1 MSFMEKKPAVVS
13 GGLGGLGWKGAAVSG
28 GVASECDKNRWL
40 LSPVFPAPA
49 SDGASELLA
58 GLWGIPLTVEL
69 RSASGELAFKIPGL
83 NDCLPSFDFNV
94 VRCVFFGLVSRPL
107 GNGGN

>member
-1 MSFMEKKPAVVS
+1 MGEKPAGVS
-13 GGLGGLGWKGAAVSG
+13 GGLGGLEREGFAVSG

-58 GLWGIPLTVEL
+58 GLRGIPLTVEL
-69 RSASGELAFKIPGL
+69 RSASGELAFKIPRL
-83 NDCLPSFDFNV
+83 NDCLPSFDFKV
-94 VRCVFFGLVSRPL
+94 VR
-107 GNGGN
+107 